1 MKEYI
6 IAMPVSMMKSALAAL
21 DEARRVHTA
30 IDEEVAALPAL
41 NAVDHGRI
49 AIENRKKALEAFEA
63 RKKEATEKALRV
75 IDYEYNSAVSEIDRQ
90 TLPTGA
96 DITGVNEADFKL
108 LEYGL
113 VKTPVALS
121 RIAAAHDTPAF
132 RTMVQMYADK
142 REWEGFTF
150 HDSEA
155 TLRKFVDDFFSECRK
170 AAGSPNGYY
179 GMLLEHDTEIERQAL
194 ASGLNRE
201 YLKGANTGANV

>member
-6 IAMPVSMMKSALAAL
+6 IAMPVSMMKTALLAV
-21 DEARRVHTA
+21 DEARRVYTA
-30 IDEEVAALPAL
+30 IDAEVAALPAL
-41 NAVDHGRI
+41 NAVEHGTL
-49 AIENRKKALEAFEA
+49 AIKKREQDLANFEA

-132 RTMVQMYADK
+132 RTMVKMYAEK
-142 REWEGFTF
+142 REWKGFTF
-150 HDSEA
+150 HNSED
-155 TLRKFVDDFFSECRK
+155 TLRKYVEDFFNQCRK
-170 AAGSPNGYY
+170 AASAPNGYY
-179 GMLLEHDTEIERQAL
+179 GMLLEHDTEIERQAV
-194 ASGLNRE
+194 ASGLIRE
-201 YLKGANTGANV
+201 YQKGANTGANV